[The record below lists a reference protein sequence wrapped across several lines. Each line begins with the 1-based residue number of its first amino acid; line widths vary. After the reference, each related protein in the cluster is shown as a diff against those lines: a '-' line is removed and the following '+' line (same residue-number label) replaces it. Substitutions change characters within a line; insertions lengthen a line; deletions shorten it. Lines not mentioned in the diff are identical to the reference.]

1 MTEFIL
7 VLQQQPLLFI
17 ILVGLISLIVGSFLN
32 VLIYR
37 LPKMME
43 LDWQAEYQA
52 YFTQPDAA
60 GVGAGTAAEADAATA
75 KPASFNLAMPRS
87 CCPNCQTPI
96 KAYDNIPIISW
107 LVLRAKCRSCKAPI
121 SSRYPLIEGLTAV
134 MAMLVAWQ
142 VGFGLT
148 AVLLIVLTWGLI
160 ALSFIDIDKM
170 LLPDQLTLPLLWLVL
185 LFSLSQSAIVS
196 PSQAIM
202 GAAAGYLSLWSV
214 YWLFKLLTGKEGM
227 GYGDFKLLAIFGAL
241 LGWQQLPLIILLS
254 SLVGA
259 VVGITL
265 LSIQGK
271 DKATP
276 IPFGP
281 YIAAAGWIAMLWGEQ
296 ISQVYLN
303 YIGVY

>member
-1 MTEFIL
+1 MIDL
-7 VLQQQPLLFI
+7 VTLFQQMPWLFI
-17 ILVGLISLIVGSFLN
+17 GLVAVFSLVIGSFLN

-37 LPKMME
+37 LPIMME
-43 LDWQAEYQA
+43 REWQTEFQA
-52 YFTQPDAA
+52 YFKPTQASDSPAA
-60 GVGAGTAAEADAATA
+60 
-75 KPASFNLAMPRS
+75 FNLAVPRS
-87 CCPNCQTPI
+87 ACPHCHNPI
-96 KAYDNIPIISW
+96 AAYDNIPVVSW
-107 LVLRAKCRSCKAPI
+107 LFLKGHCRHCHTAI
-121 SSRYPLIEGLTAV
+121 SLRYPAVELLTAILSAV
-134 MAMLVAWQ
+134 IAWQ
-142 VGFGLT
+142 QGPTLT
-148 AVLLIVLTWGLI
+148 AALLIFLSWGLI

-185 LFSLSQSAIVS
+185 LFSLTEAALVT
-196 PSQAIM
+196 PAQAII

-214 YWLFKLLTGKEGM
+214 YWAFKLLTGKEGM

-259 VVGITL
+259 IIGASML
-265 LSIQGK
+265 AIQGK

-296 ISQVYLN
+296 LTGAYLR
-303 YIGVY
+303 YLGL

>member
-1 MTEFIL
+1 MSDL
-7 VLQQQPLLFI
+7 VTLFQQMPWLFI
-17 ILVGLISLIVGSFLN
+17 GLVAVFSLVIGSFLN

-37 LPKMME
+37 LPIMME
-43 LDWQAEYQA
+43 REWQTEFQA
-52 YFTQPDAA
+52 YFQPTQAS
-60 GVGAGTAAEADAATA
+60 GS
-75 KPASFNLAMPRS
+75 PAPFNLAVPRS
-87 CCPNCQTPI
+87 ACPHCHNPI
-96 KAYDNIPIISW
+96 AAYDNIPVVSW
-107 LVLRAKCRSCKAPI
+107 LLLKGRCRHCHTAI
-121 SSRYPLIEGLTAV
+121 SLRYPAVELLTAILSAV
-134 MAMLVAWQ
+134 IAWQ
-142 VGFGLT
+142 QGPTLT
-148 AVLLIVLTWGLI
+148 AALLIFLSWGLI

-185 LFSLSQSAIVS
+185 LFSLTETALVT
-196 PSQAIM
+196 PAQAII

-214 YWLFKLLTGKEGM
+214 YWAFKLLTGKEGM

-259 VVGITL
+259 ILGASML
-265 LSIQGK
+265 AIQGK

-296 ISQVYLN
+296 LTGAYLR
-303 YIGVY
+303 YLGL

>member
-1 MTEFIL
+1 MIDL
-7 VLQQQPLLFI
+7 VTLFQQMPWLFI
-17 ILVGLISLIVGSFLN
+17 GLVAVFSLVIGSFLN

-37 LPKMME
+37 LPIMME
-43 LDWQAEYQA
+43 REWQTEFQA
-52 YFTQPDAA
+52 YFQPTQAS
-60 GVGAGTAAEADAATA
+60 GS
-75 KPASFNLAMPRS
+75 PAPFNLAVPRS
-87 CCPNCQTPI
+87 ACPHCHNPI
-96 KAYDNIPIISW
+96 AAYDNIPVVSW
-107 LVLRAKCRSCKAPI
+107 LLLKGSCRHCHTAI
-121 SSRYPLIEGLTAV
+121 SLRYPAVELLTAILSAV
-134 MAMLVAWQ
+134 IAWQ
-142 VGFGLT
+142 QGPTLT
-148 AVLLIVLTWGLI
+148 AALLIFLSWGLI

-185 LFSLSQSAIVS
+185 LFSLTETALVT
-196 PSQAIM
+196 PAQAII

-214 YWLFKLLTGKEGM
+214 YWAFKLLTGKEGM

-259 VVGITL
+259 ILGASML
-265 LSIQGK
+265 AIQGK

-296 ISQVYLN
+296 LTGAYLR
-303 YIGVY
+303 YLGL

>member
-1 MTEFIL
+1 MIDL
-7 VLQQQPLLFI
+7 VTLFQQMPWLFI
-17 ILVGLISLIVGSFLN
+17 GLVAVFSLVIGSFLN

-37 LPKMME
+37 LPIMME
-43 LDWQAEYQA
+43 REWQTEFQA
-52 YFTQPDAA
+52 YFQPTQAS
-60 GVGAGTAAEADAATA
+60 GS
-75 KPASFNLAMPRS
+75 PAPFNLAVPRS
-87 CCPNCQTPI
+87 ACPHCHNPI
-96 KAYDNIPIISW
+96 AAYDNIPVVSW
-107 LVLRAKCRSCKAPI
+107 LLLKGRCRHCHTAI
-121 SSRYPLIEGLTAV
+121 SLRYPAVELLTAILSAV
-134 MAMLVAWQ
+134 IAWQ
-142 VGFGLT
+142 QGPTLT
-148 AVLLIVLTWGLI
+148 AALLIFLSWGLI

-185 LFSLSQSAIVS
+185 LFSLTEAALVT
-196 PSQAIM
+196 PAQAII

-214 YWLFKLLTGKEGM
+214 YWAFKLLTGKEGM

-259 VVGITL
+259 ILGASML
-265 LSIQGK
+265 AIQGK

-296 ISQVYLN
+296 LTGAYLR
-303 YIGVY
+303 YLGL